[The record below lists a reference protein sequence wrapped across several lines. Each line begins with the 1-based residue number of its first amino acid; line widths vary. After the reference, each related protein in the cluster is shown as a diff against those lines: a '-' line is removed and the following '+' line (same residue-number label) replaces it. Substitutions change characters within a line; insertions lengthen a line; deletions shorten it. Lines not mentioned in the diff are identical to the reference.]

1 MRLDELNA
9 LDAATAERELLRCC
23 GSARWARLMAA
34 ARPFPSVDAM
44 LAKADAVWSLLGS
57 NDWLEAYAAH
67 PRIGDT
73 PGSGRSDGSGGSGGS
88 GKEGRDWAVE
98 EQAGVGTASHSVRDR
113 LADANRRYEARF
125 GYIFIVCATG
135 KRAEEMLA
143 MLERRLTN
151 HRDEELP
158 IAAEEQRKITRLRM
172 AKLVSP

>member
-9 LDAATAERELLRCC
+9 LDAAAAGCELLRCC
-23 GSARWARLMAA
+23 GSARWARLMAG
-34 ARPFPSVDAM
+34 ARPFPGVDAM
-44 LAKADAVWSLLGS
+44 LAKGDAVWSSLGPA
-57 NDWLEAYAAH
+57 DWLEAFEAH

-73 PGSGRSDGSGGSGGS
+73 PRQ
-88 GKEGRDWAVE
+88 DWA
-98 EQAGVGTASHSVRDR
+98 EQEQTGVRTASDAVRDR

-135 KRAEEMLA
+135 RGAEEMLA

-151 HRDEELP
+151 HPDEELP
-158 IAAEEQRKITRLRM
+158 IAAEEQRQITRLRI

>member
-23 GSARWARLMAA
+23 GSARWARLMAD

-44 LAKADAVWSLLGS
+44 LAKGDAVWRSLGPA
-57 NDWLEAYAAH
+57 DWLEAFAAH
-67 PRIGDT
+67 PRIGDK
-73 PGSGRSDGSGGSGGS
+73 SGGS
-88 GKEGRDWAVE
+88 GKERRDWAAQ

-135 KRAEEMLA
+135 RRAEGMLA

-151 HRDEELP
+151 HPDAELP
-158 IAAEEQRKITRLRM
+158 IAAEEQREITRLRI

>member
-9 LDAATAERELLRCC
+9 LEAVTAERELLRCC

-44 LAKADAVWSLLGS
+44 LAKADTVWSSLGS
-57 NDWLEAYAAH
+57 DDWLEAYAAH

-73 PGSGRSDGSGGSGGS
+73 PGSGGLGGSVGSGTES
-88 GKEGRDWAVE
+88 RDWAE
-98 EQAGVGTASHSVRDR
+98 QEQAGVGTASHSVRDR

-135 KRAEEMLA
+135 TRAEEMLA

-151 HRDEELP
+151 HPDEELP
-158 IAAEEQRKITRLRM
+158 IAAEEQRKITRLRI

>member
-1 MRLDELNA
+1 MRLGELNA
-9 LDAATAERELLRCC
+9 LDAATAVAELLRCC
-23 GSARWARLMAA
+23 GSARWARQMAA

-44 LAKADAVWSLLGS
+44 LAKGDAVWSSLGS
-57 NDWLEAYAAH
+57 DDWLETFAAH

-73 PGSGRSDGSGGSGGS
+73 PGPAGSGRSGGSGEES
-88 GKEGRDWAVE
+88 RNWAQQ
-98 EQAGVGTASHSVRDR
+98 EQAGVGTASHTVRDR

-125 GYIFIVCATG
+125 GHIFIVCATG

-151 HRDEELP
+151 DPDEELP
-158 IAAEEQRKITRLRM
+158 IAAEEQRKITRLRI